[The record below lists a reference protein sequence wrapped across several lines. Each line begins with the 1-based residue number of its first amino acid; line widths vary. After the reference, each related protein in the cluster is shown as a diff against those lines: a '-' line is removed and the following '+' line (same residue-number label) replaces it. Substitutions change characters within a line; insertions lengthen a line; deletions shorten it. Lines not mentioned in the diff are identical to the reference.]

1 MNGLRGVRVVDL
13 TSLVA
18 GPYCTKLLADAGAE
32 VIKVEPAAGDPL
44 RSWSATG
51 ADLGGND
58 GALFQFLNA
67 SKRSVI
73 GDYDDDTVMALIAE
87 ADLLVE
93 DLGPGSR
100 LDRAALRKANPTLV
114 ILSLS
119 PYGLTGPYAERP
131 ASEFTIQ
138 AESGSIGGRGIPGKE
153 PFQAGG
159 RMTEWVAG
167 TFAGAAALAA
177 VRGAQKTGRGELI
190 DFSLLECMTLASTV
204 FMDLMF
210 SLLGRPD
217 TGGAA
222 GQSCETPSI
231 EPTRDGYVGFNT
243 NTAQQISDFLLM
255 IEQPQYRETGEF
267 SAAMKRMARL
277 EEWEGIVHGW
287 TREHTTEEII
297 EQARLLRIPVA
308 PIGNGRSVLEHEQ
321 LVARGIYR
329 DAPEGGFKVPCPPY
343 QIDGQRPPSATPA
356 PKLGEHTNQ
365 AKFLSVRESDEG
377 SAPTE
382 TQTKSQTKS
391 QTKTK
396 GLPLEGIRVVD
407 ATNWWAGP
415 SATHAL
421 ACLGAEVIHVESIAK
436 IDGGRTVGGMLTG
449 LHKDWWEASNIFL
462 ATNTNKRGLTI
473 DLTDSRGR
481 AILDELIAGAD
492 IFVENFSP
500 RVMDGFGIDWAHVHA
515 INPRCIMVRMPA
527 FGLDGPWRDS
537 VGFAQTMEQL
547 AGLAWLTGHPDDQP
561 RIQRGPCDPVA
572 GMHATFA
579 TLVALAERDRS
590 GSGHF
595 VECAMI
601 EGALNV
607 AAEQVIEYTAYG
619 NLLERRGN
627 RCPEAAPQGLYPCV
641 DHDAL
646 NQPRWLALSIASDSQ
661 WHALLDWLG
670 NPSWSKPLRE
680 ANLAARQRAH
690 DKIDEHLRVVFSD
703 RDRDACINEL
713 IAAGIP
719 AAALADP
726 RAMYKHPQLSARGYF
741 EPVEHP
747 VVGNHLTPGLPY
759 RFASIEH
766 WLRTPAPTLGEHN
779 RVVLAELGHDEG
791 EIDTLEAEGIIGQRP
806 KGV

>member
-1 MNGLRGVRVVDL
+1 MHGLRGINVVDL
-13 TSLVA
+13 TSHVA
-18 GPYCTKLLADAGAE
+18 GPYCTKLLADAGAS
-32 VIKVEPAAGDPL
+32 VIKVESATGDPL

-51 ADLGGND
+51 TDLKGND

-73 GDYDDDTVMALIAE
+73 GAHDDDAVKALVAR

-93 DLGPGSR
+93 DLGPASS
-100 LDRAALRKANPTLV
+100 LDRAALRKAHPNLV
-114 ILSLS
+114 LLSLS

-131 ASEFTIQ
+131 ATEFIIQ
-138 AESGSIGGRGIPGKE
+138 AESGSIAGRGIPGEE

-159 RMTEWVAG
+159 RVTEWVAG
-167 TFAGAAALAA
+167 TFAAAAAAAAL
-177 VRGAQKTGRGELI
+177 RGARESGQGDHI

-204 FMDLMF
+204 FLDLMY

-222 GQSCETPSI
+222 GQNCETPSI

-267 SAAMKRMARL
+267 ATAMKRMARL
-277 EEWEGIVHGW
+277 EEWEGLVRSW
-287 TREHTTEEII
+287 TRERTTAEII

-308 PIGNGRSVLEHEQ
+308 PIGNGRGVLEHEQ

-329 DAPEGGFKVPCPPY
+329 DAPGSGFKVPCPPY
-343 QIDGQRPPSATPA
+343 QIDGERPPQPSRA
-356 PKLGEHTNQ
+356 PRLGEHTSQ
-365 AKFLSVRESDEG
+365 PEFPSGQERVES
-377 SAPTE
+377 ATKPKTE
-382 TQTKSQTKS
+382 
-391 QTKTK
+391 TKTK
-396 GLPLEGIRVVD
+396 NLPLAGIRVVD
-407 ATNWWAGP
+407 ATAWWAGP

-421 ACLGAEVIHVESIAK
+421 ACLGADVIHVESIAR

-449 LHKDWWEASNIFL
+449 LHEDWWEASNIFL
-462 ATNTNKRGLTI
+462 STNTNKRGLTI
-473 DLTDSRGR
+473 DLADARGR
-481 AILDELIAGAD
+481 AILDELIAEAD

-500 RVMDGFGIDWAHVHA
+500 RVMDGFGIDWAHVQA

-527 FGLDGPWRDS
+527 FGLDGPWRDN

-561 RIQRGPCDPVA
+561 RIQRGPCDPLA

-579 TLVALAERDRS
+579 TLVALSERDHS
-590 GSGHF
+590 GRGHF

-619 NLLERRGN
+619 NLMERRGN
-627 RCPEAAPQGLYPCV
+627 RCPEAAPQGLYPCL
-641 DHDAL
+641 DHDPRSK
-646 NQPRWLALSIASDSQ
+646 PRWLALSIASDAQ
-661 WHALLDWLG
+661 WRALLDWLG
-670 NPSWSKPLRE
+670 NPSWSSTHRE
-680 ANLAARQRAH
+680 ADLAARQRAH
-690 DKIDEHLRVVFSD
+690 DEIDKHLRDGFAA
-703 RDRDACINEL
+703 RDRDTCIDEL
-713 IAAGIP
+713 IALGIP

-726 RAMYKHPQLSARGYF
+726 RTMNQHPQLAARAFF
-741 EPVEHP
+741 EPVEHA
-747 VVGNHLTPGLPY
+747 VVGNHLTASLPY

-779 RVVLAELGHDEG
+779 RAVLAELGHGED
-791 EIDTLEAEGIIGQRP
+791 EIDSLEADGIIGQRP